1 MSNFLFKNP
10 LIFDRVIQK
19 IKGGRFLGHGVHAIN
34 LTIFGG
40 ERKLKNG
47 NKVYLLG
54 NQEARKFPASAHA

>member
-1 MSNFLFKNP
+1 MSNFLLKNP

-40 ERKLKNG
+40 ERNG